1 MSKFRKS
8 LPDYDSFSSGS
19 ENEEYIEDRDLSP
32 PPAKRQRKRQTKPP
46 KKLSEYETEGA
57 VGITEEELRKC
68 ATCIY
73 LHRFDGVDF
82 EIVAVVFTFSSL
94 DSRSFHLGWCIIEW
108 DGKNSYDCINKDKIS
123 AFDGDLVFQPG
134 EKVFANF
141 KGKPFKATIAVVAG
155 TFLFS

>member
-19 ENEEYIEDRDLSP
+19 ENEEYVEDRDLSP

-57 VGITEEELRKC
+57 VGITEEELR
-68 ATCIY
+68 
-73 LHRFDGVDF
+73 
-82 EIVAVVFTFSSL
+82 
-94 DSRSFHLGWCIIEW
+94 WCIIEW
-108 DGKNSYDCINKDKIS
+108 DGENSYDCINKDKIS